1 MRTHPLLSSVAAVAL
16 SAAPLAAQAAPASAP
31 PAVRAARSY
40 RAAHEHDI
48 LAEFVKLLAIPNVAR
63 DTADIGRNARLLAE
77 MLQRRGLNPRILPP
91 GPEGGS
97 PAVYAEW
104 KVPSATRTI
113 VIYAHYDG
121 QPANPKSWEGGAPWT
136 PVLRSAPLERG
147 GKVIPFPGPGE
158 HADTS
163 ARLYG
168 RSAGDDKAG
177 VMAVITAT
185 DALRAAGRTP
195 SSNIKLFFEGEE
207 EAGSPHL
214 GPMLTRNA
222 ALLAS
227 DLWIIV
233 DGPVHQSGAKQV
245 VFGVRGDMN
254 VDLTVYGPNR
264 PLHSGHYGNWAPNP
278 AMRLAHLLASMTD
291 DSGHVTIAG
300 WYDDVDPLTAADSAA
315 LARLPRYD
323 DQLAHDL
330 GIARPDGGGRSLA
343 ELLLQ
348 PSLNVNGFAS
358 GDVGSLAR
366 NVIPTT
372 ASAVLDL
379 RLVRGNTPE
388 GQFAKLV
395 AHVKRQGY
403 LVLDRAPTAEER
415 VAHGRIAT
423 LTMRDGGYAAARTPL
438 DLPIARDVA
447 AAVASTTTTP
457 PVLQPSM
464 GGSLPL
470 SVLTARLHVPF
481 LIVPIANFDD
491 NQHAANENLKLANF
505 WSGIETLAAV
515 MAMR

>member
-1 MRTHPLLSSVAAVAL
+1 MRTHALMICAAAVAL
-16 SAAPLAAQAAPASAP
+16 SAVPLAAQTSPANT

-63 DTADIGRNARLLAE
+63 DTANIGRNVRQLVA
-77 MLQRRGLNPRILPP
+77 MLERRGLNPRILPP
-91 GPEGGS
+91 GPDGGS
-97 PAVYAEW
+97 PAVYAERM
-104 KVPSATRTI
+104 VPGAKRTL

-136 PVLRSAPLERG
+136 PVLRSAPLEDG
-147 GKVIPFPGPGE
+147 GTVIPFPGPGE

-163 ARLYG
+163 ARLYA

-185 DALRAAGRTP
+185 DALRAAGLTP
-195 SSNIKLFFEGEE
+195 SANIKLFFEGEE

-214 GPMLTRNA
+214 GEMLARNA
-222 ALLAS
+222 TLLAS

-254 VDLTVYGPNR
+254 VDLTMYGPNR

-300 WYDDVDPLTAADSAA
+300 WYDGVDPLTAADSEA

-323 DQLAHDL
+323 EQLAHDL

-343 ELLLQ
+343 ELLLE

-358 GDVGSLAR
+358 ADVGQFAR

-372 ASAVLDL
+372 ATAVLDL

-403 LVLDRAPTAEER
+403 LVLDRAPTDAER
-415 VAHGRIAT
+415 VAHDRIAT
-423 LTMRDGGYAAARTPL
+423 LTMRGDGYAAARTPL
-438 DLPIARDVA
+438 DSPIARDVA
-447 AAVASTTTTP
+447 AAVASTTTTA
-457 PVLQPSM
+457 PVLQPTT

-470 SVLTARLHVPF
+470 SVLSERLHVPF
-481 LIVPIANFDD
+481 VIVPIANYDD
-491 NQHAANENLKLANF
+491 NQHAENENLKLANF

-515 MAMR
+515 MAMP